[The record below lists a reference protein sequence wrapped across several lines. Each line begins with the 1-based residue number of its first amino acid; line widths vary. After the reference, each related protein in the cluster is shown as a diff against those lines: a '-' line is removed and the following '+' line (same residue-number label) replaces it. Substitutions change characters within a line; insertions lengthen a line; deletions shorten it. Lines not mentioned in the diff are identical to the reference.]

1 MVSDFKFDYVII
13 GSGVAGLHVAYQ
25 FSENKFFDSK
35 RIAIVDRSIIPESDR
50 ILSFW
55 EENEGVW
62 DTVVHS
68 SWNSVLFK
76 SADVNLNI
84 HLENHTYKSL
94 YFKEFSSFCLDKIKR
109 KPNFCFLEEE
119 ILSINER
126 AELVELQLT
135 TSNLKSGFVF
145 DSRISEDYF
154 LNKNNFPSVIQ
165 SFKGWEVV
173 FEEAVFDECSFTMM
187 DYRYQWN
194 NSNSFMYI
202 LPSSNKKALL
212 EYTFFAPFTI
222 LNSELDAQ
230 IKGYLKTFFPNKKYT
245 ITTTEAGEIPMTSY
259 PFSKGNTKKTLKIG
273 TAGGWVKA
281 STGYSFKFAE
291 KNALL
296 IVDQIIKQAPIRG
309 YKQPKRFKF
318 YDKLFIKVL
327 KNQNTKGPE
336 IFEKMYSKVKLNV
349 LFRFLDETTSLKEE
363 IGILLKLPYW
373 PFIKALFLK

>member
-1 MVSDFKFDYVII
+1 MISDDKFDYIII

-25 FSENKFFDSK
+25 FSENKFFDNK
-35 RIAIVDRSIIPESDR
+35 RIAIVDRSIIPKSDR

-55 EENEGVW
+55 EKNGGAW
-62 DTVVHS
+62 DTIVHG

-76 SADVNLNI
+76 SADVDLNI
-84 HLENHTYKSL
+84 HLEGYTYKSL

-109 KPNFCFLEEE
+109 KSNFYFFEEE
-119 ILSINER
+119 ILSINEK
-126 AELVELQLT
+126 AELVQVQLT
-135 TSNLKSGFVF
+135 NSNIKSSFVF

-154 LNKNNFPSVIQ
+154 LHKNNFPSVIQ

-173 FEEAVFDECSFTMM
+173 FEEAVFDERSFTMM

-222 LNSELDAQ
+222 LDDELGTK
-230 IKGYLKTFFPNKKYT
+230 IKGYLETFFPNKKYT
-245 ITTTEAGEIPMTSY
+245 ISATEAGEIPMTSY
-259 PFSKGNTKKTLKIG
+259 PFLKENTKKILKIG

-296 IVDQIIKQAPIRG
+296 IVDQIIRQVSISG

-327 KNQNTKGPE
+327 QNQNAKGPK
-336 IFEKMYSKVKLNV
+336 IFEAMYAKVRLSA
-349 LFRFLDETTSLKEE
+349 LFRFLDEETSLKQE
-363 IGILLKLPYW
+363 IGIILKLPYR
-373 PFIKALFLK
+373 PFLKALFQ